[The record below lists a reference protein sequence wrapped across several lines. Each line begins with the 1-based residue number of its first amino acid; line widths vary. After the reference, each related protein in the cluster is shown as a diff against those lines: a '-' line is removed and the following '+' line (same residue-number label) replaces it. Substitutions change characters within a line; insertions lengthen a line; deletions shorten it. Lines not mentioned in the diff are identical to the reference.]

1 MIEPFA
7 ALEQC
12 LMNEIRFLKRAV
24 ARAAEE
30 AVGLGVGVGGRF
42 RSVDLARP
50 LAALDSAR
58 RAAEEGAARAWV
70 QGPSCSRER
79 MKALHCKE
87 LRQRVAGLTAQLARL
102 QEGHVTM
109 LTGGQNTPVRRVS
122 VLPAEEYSLALRGE
136 LNVGAL
142 RY

>member
-7 ALEQC
+7 VLEQC

-30 AVGLGVGVGGRF
+30 AVGMGPGGKF
-42 RSVDLARP
+42 RSGDLARP

-58 RAAEEGAARAWV
+58 RAAEEGAARAWA

-79 MKALHCKE
+79 MKALHCRE
-87 LRQRVAGLTAQLARL
+87 LRQKVAALTVQLARL
-102 QEGHVTM
+102 NEGHVDM
-109 LTGGQNTPVRRVS
+109 LTGGQSPVRRVS
-122 VLPAEEYSLALRGE
+122 VLPAEEHSLSFRGE
-136 LNVGAL
+136 LQVGAL

>member
-24 ARAAEE
+24 ARAADD
-30 AVGLGVGVGGRF
+30 AVGLGQGEKC

-50 LAALDSAR
+50 LMALDLAR
-58 RAAEEGAARAWV
+58 QAAEEGAARAWV

-79 MKALHCKE
+79 MKAIHCKE
-87 LRQRVAGLTAQLARL
+87 LRQKVAALTVQLARL
-102 QEGHVTM
+102 QEGQVTM
-109 LTGGQNTPVRRVS
+109 LTGGTPPVRRVS
-122 VLPAEEYSLALRGE
+122 VLPAEEHSLALRGE

-142 RY
+142 QY

>member
-12 LMNEIRFLKRAV
+12 LLNEIRFLKRAV

-30 AVGLGVGVGGRF
+30 VVGFGVGTGARF
-42 RSVDLARP
+42 RSTDLARP

-58 RAAEEGAARAWV
+58 RSAEENAARAWV

-79 MKALHCKE
+79 MKAIHCKE

-102 QEGHVTM
+102 QEGYVTM
-109 LTGGQNTPVRRVS
+109 LTGGTPPVRRVS
-122 VLPAEEYSLALRGE
+122 VFPAEEHSLSLRGE
-136 LNVGAL
+136 LSVGAA
-142 RY
+142 RT

>member
-30 AVGLGVGVGGRF
+30 AVGMNGGGRIP
-42 RSVDLARP
+42 SVDVAKP

-70 QGPSCSRER
+70 QGPSCMRER

-87 LRQRVAGLTAQLARL
+87 LRQRVAALTAQLARL

-109 LTGGQNTPVRRVS
+109 LTGGLNPPVRRVS
-122 VLPAEEYSLALRGE
+122 VLPADEQSLALRGE
-136 LNVGAL
+136 LSVGAL
-142 RY
+142 HY